1 MHPLKIIFPKIHPQR
16 KVVFVELLTGE
27 AAFHRDAGQCDG
39 YTEEVVLREI
49 KEVTDESIERIL
61 EQVKPRQRDGYQV
74 YQLPGNGDICKC
86 MYVCMY
92 AFVHIYIYTH
102 PEFFWY

>member
-1 MHPLKIIFPKIHPQR
+1 MLVKVRNSQRNIPKKIVPRIHPKYPNHPPKSTQ
-16 KVVFVELLTGE
+16 VVFVELLTGE

-61 EQVKPRQRDGYQV
+61 EQVLGKPRGNQQDG
-74 YQLPGNGDICKC
+74 
-86 MYVCMY
+86 
-92 AFVHIYIYTH
+92 
-102 PEFFWY
+102 